1 MAAVVRINLL
11 DWRAERRQLRQQ
23 QFSIA
28 AGLTAAASAALVIA
42 AVMAVKSQVDYQN
55 ERNAFLTQQI
65 KEIEKQIEEVKALE
79 KTKANLI
86 ARMEVIQQ
94 LQKNR
99 ADIVHF
105 YDEMVNQL
113 PEGIYLTNIKMQG
126 ERVTLDGVAESNGYI
141 STYLKNLESSDWFS
155 DARLVVIKTTK
166 EKLRRVAE
174 FTITVV
180 AFKEKRGDASATEE
194 EFQ

>member
-1 MAAVVRINLL
+1 MANAVRINLL
-11 DWRAERRQLRQQ
+11 DWRAARRQVRQQ
-23 QFSIA
+23 QFGIA
-28 AGLTAAASAALVIA
+28 AGITAAASIGLVVA
-42 AVMAVKSQVDYQN
+42 AVMVVKGQVSHQN

-79 KTKANLI
+79 KTRANLI

-99 ADIVHF
+99 SEIVHF
-105 YDEMVNQL
+105 YDEMVNLL

-126 ERVTLDGVAESNGYI
+126 DRITLDGIAESNGYI
-141 STYLKNLESSDWFS
+141 STYLKNLESSEWFS

-166 EKLRRVAE
+166 EQLRRVAE
-174 FTITVV
+174 FTITVA
-180 AFKEKRGDASATEE
+180 AFKEKRGDKSETEE
-194 EFQ
+194 EYQ